1 MAPHVGFDV
10 EHIREKARRDILN
23 LLEGVRKAN
32 HSSSL
37 HLQTSERSHRALTVT
52 ITTTITASRL
62 PKLSCP
68 NAERSLGPRKEEPHH
83 RA

>member
-32 HSSSL
+32 HSGSL
-37 HLQTSERSHRALTVT
+37 HLQTPERSHRALTFTIT
-52 ITTTITASRL
+52 ITTSGL

-68 NAERSLGPRKEEPHH
+68 NAERSLGPRQEEPHH